1 MKKNT
6 FIISILALAF
16 WACGPERPANINLE
30 QTHNPLAQHI
40 LAPGFGTMGLIGDGA
55 IHVYFQDEA
64 GRWIVDE
71 GSRFDLP
78 ARNRGVI
85 SMGMA
90 TIGVAEGRMLNFYR
104 ISDNEKWEM
113 VEGLSFELPRRF
125 DRLLSMNLNW
135 EMALLGVVTGNQTV
149 FYHYDGTEWQED
161 DSIFISPEGIEAH
174 YPMGDMTLV
183 IRDRKKVGLYY
194 HVPGEGWEF
203 FDYDPYVMLLPEGG
217 VDGLIPV
224 ETRMLSLLKDGVL
237 SFYQL
242 DLTNER
248 WNLLDGSDFELPW

>member
-1 MKKNT
+1 MKKHT
-6 FIISILALAF
+6 LIISMLALAF
-16 WACGPERPANINLE
+16 YACGPERPANINLE
-30 QTHNPLAQHI
+30 QAHNPLAQHI

-55 IHVYFQDEA
+55 IHVYFQDEE

-78 ARNRGVI
+78 VRNRGVI
-85 SMGMA
+85 AMGMA
-90 TIGVAEGRMLNFYR
+90 TIGVAEGRMMNFYR

-113 VEGLSFELPRRF
+113 IEGLSFELPRRF

-135 EMALLGVVTGNQTV
+135 EMALLGVVTGDQTV
-149 FYHYDGTEWQED
+149 FYYYDGTEWLED
-161 DSIFISPEGIEAH
+161 DSIFISPKGIEAH

-183 IRDRKKVGLYY
+183 IRDREKLGLYY

-203 FDYDPYVMLLPEGG
+203 FDHDPYVMLLPEEG

-248 WNLLDGSDFELPW
+248 WNLLTGSDFELPR